1 MAKSQKLTILL
12 SILCLTRLS
21 QAKKVDISKYFKL
34 DYELPKNCFQDGSD
48 CMYREPFGFLL
59 KNETMHCPA
68 IFENYQGET
77 DMVLTELSTDMCG
90 TKLKHYDITGSFR

>member
-1 MAKSQKLTILL
+1 MPILGL
-12 SILCLTRLS
+12 SLLS
-21 QAKKVDISKYFKL
+21 QAKKVDISNYFKL
-34 DYELPKNCFQDGSD
+34 DYELPKNCFHDGSD

-68 IFENYQGET
+68 IFENYPSEI

-90 TKLKHYDITGSFR
+90 TKLEHYDITGSFR